1 MTKWKRLR
9 RRKERKRTE
18 ELRGSKAEEKPEE
31 QTFRLKQERERVEF
45 EKQLALTESEKTSGN
60 IQYSQETEKL
70 DNTKNSKPTTILA
83 QIPRY
88 AYLLAIFALL
98 SGVFFPLIT
107 PGIPFD
113 HVIQGVA
120 TLFLGLAGGILLFKA
135 TTSDNRRGILIAIGF
150 ALITIC
156 LVLVYHIK
164 ETFTSLY
171 F

>member
-9 RRKERKRTE
+9 KLKEKKRFE
-18 ELRGSKAEEKPEE
+18 AEVLRPKAEGEETKQTEPEKI
-31 QTFRLKQERERVEF
+31 
-45 EKQLALTESEKTSGN
+45 SEN
-60 IQYSQETEKL
+60 IQQSQEIEKL
-70 DNTKNSKPTTILA
+70 DNTKTSKPITILA

-98 SGVFFPLIT
+98 TGVFSPLLI
-107 PGIPFD
+107 PGLPFD
-113 HVIQGVA
+113 HVIQGTT

-150 ALITIC
+150 ALIAIC
-156 LVLVYHIK
+156 LVSIYYIQ
-164 ETFTSLY
+164 EAFRSLY

>member
-9 RRKERKRTE
+9 KLREKKRFE
-18 ELRGSKAEEKPEE
+18 AEVLRPKAEGEEVKQTEPEKISKNI
-31 QTFRLKQERERVEF
+31 QQSQEI
-45 EKQLALTESEKTSGN
+45 EKLESTKTS
-60 IQYSQETEKL
+60 
-70 DNTKNSKPTTILA
+70 NTTTILA

-150 ALITIC
+150 ALIAIC
-156 LVLVYHIK
+156 LVSIYHIQ
-164 ETFTSLY
+164 ETFSSSY

>member
-9 RRKERKRTE
+9 KLREKKRFE
-18 ELRGSKAEEKPEE
+18 AEVLRPKAEGEEVKQTEPEKIS
-31 QTFRLKQERERVEF
+31 K
-45 EKQLALTESEKTSGN
+45 N
-60 IQYSQETEKL
+60 IQQSQEIEKL

-120 TLFLGLAGGILLFKA
+120 TLFLGLVGGIVLFKA

-150 ALITIC
+150 ALIGIS
-156 LVLVYHIK
+156 LVLIYLLREMFMSH
-164 ETFTSLY
+164 Y